1 MPTHEQDVKNRKKT
15 KKGSS
20 KRMSKLYQL
29 FFCYHYQVI
38 SKMFFSFSFSF
49 CPNLLF
55 SYYLKLILFCLYFV
69 SGIKNLIKIKLAI
82 NYIRQHS
89 FVKSHN
95 TDKLRVDNFAS
106 YEIGSCGEFTSR
118 SLLNLPG

>member
-1 MPTHEQDVKNRKKT
+1 MPTHEQDVKNRKKQR
-15 KKGSS
+15 KDAAKGCQNFTS
-20 KRMSKLYQL
+20 
-29 FFCYHYQVI
+29 FFFATTTRLLVR
-38 SKMFFSFSFSF
+38 SFSFSFSF

-82 NYIRQHS
+82 NYIRQYS

-106 YEIGSCGEFTSR
+106 YEVGSCGEFTSK